1 MVLALPAEE
10 GLGFLRTC
18 LVEGDPESERRA
30 RRGRQRAL
38 ALSICLQIVVVAS
51 LVLIPLLGNGER
63 ISLKSMTPLPP
74 YARFGDHP
82 QNPEP
87 EHTPRPN
94 RPACTFC
101 FSGHIPQGIVTD
113 DPSTPQQPSDNN
125 IDDSDISRYGDPHG
139 DPNGFLHSDSTRG
152 PKPPDEQGS
161 HVNQTPARHRISE
174 PVQAAQLFHRV
185 EPVYPPLARQLRREG
200 RVELRAVIATDGTIQ
215 SLEVISGDPL
225 LIRSALDAVRDWR
238 YHPTILNG
246 QPIEVETHI
255 TVIYTLSH

>member
-1 MVLALPAEE
+1 MVLGLPAEE
-10 GLGFLRTC
+10 SMGFLRTC

-30 RRGRQRAL
+30 RRGKQRAL

-51 LVLIPLLGNGER
+51 LVLIPLLSNGER

-74 YARFGDHP
+74 YAPFGGHP
-82 QNPEP
+82 NPER

-101 FSGHIPQGIVTD
+101 FSGHIPQGIVTH
-113 DPSTPQQPSDNN
+113 DPTTPQQPSDHN

-139 DPNGFLHSDSTRG
+139 DANGFLHSDSTRG
-152 PKPPDEQGS
+152 AKPPDEQGS
-161 HVNQTPARHRISE
+161 QVNQTPVRQRIGE

-185 EPVYPPLARQLRREG
+185 EPVYPSLARQLCREG
-200 RVELRAVIATDGTIQ
+200 RVELRAVIATDGAIQ

-225 LIRSALDAVRDWR
+225 LIRSALDAVGQWR

-255 TVIYTLSH
+255 TVIYTLSR